1 MRQAA
6 CQIENKPNM
15 RLHLARE
22 TCLRNPVQDKRKG
35 LAKKQTET
43 GSGDLP
49 EPVGRMVCLKGN
61 FLHHIS
67 HLQD

>member
-1 MRQAA
+1 MA
-6 CQIENKPNM
+6 
-15 RLHLARE
+15 LAGQFAGWDGPP
-22 TCLRNPVQDKRKG
+22 C
-35 LAKKQTET
+35 KKQTET